1 MSDQLDNGSAAAEPM
16 TAPMSEDAAAEAI
29 FNILPEEDEEQN
41 ASPPEDNGEPPEE
54 GEYAAD
60 DADPAD
66 AEPGD
71 EAYDLD
77 KLHGNTR
84 IRLRDGTEWSVG
96 DLKRRIAEVR
106 EVDRAK
112 QEFQANASR
121 FQQYAQ
127 QTAQQAQIFQQLVP
141 QAIAALQTQLPDVPP
156 PPTAEETANDPFAA
170 TEKLAA
176 HLNAKAAR
184 DAKEQEIAQLR
195 YAQQMQ
201 VAQAQQQQATRMK
214 EYLQQEQGRLLER
227 LPELRDEGRRRAF
240 YSEFIQGGQ
249 EYGFTQQE
257 LGGVADSRLLAVM
270 RDALAYRKA
279 VKGSKAPQVQQ
290 KTQNAT
296 PVRQPGRRVTPSES
310 TARQDQEDMARLRK
324 TGRPDDALA
333 LIMRRL

>member
-1 MSDQLDNGSAAAEPM
+1 MSDLDNGSAAAEPL

-54 GEYAAD
+54 GEYEE
-60 DADPAD
+60 PAE

-71 EAYDLD
+71 EAYDID

-96 DLKRRIAEVR
+96 ELKRRVSEVR
-106 EVDRAK
+106 EIDRAK

-141 QAIAALQTQLPDVPP
+141 QAIAALQTQLPQVPP
-156 PPTAEETANDPFAA
+156 PPSAEETASDPFAA

-176 HLNAKAAR
+176 HLNARAAR
-184 DAKEQEIAQLR
+184 EAKEQEIAQLR
-195 YAQQMQ
+195 HAQQVQ
-201 VAQAQQQQATRMK
+201 VAQGQQQQAMRMK
-214 EYLQQEQGRLLER
+214 EYLQHEQGRMLER
-227 LPELRDEGRRRAF
+227 LPELRDEGKRRAF
-240 YSEFIQGGQ
+240 YTELMQSGQ
-249 EYGFTQQE
+249 EYYGFSQQE
-257 LGGVADSRLLAVM
+257 MGGVADSRLLAM
-270 RDALAYRKA
+270 ARDAFAHRKA
-279 VKGSKAPQVQQ
+279 MKGSKSPQVQQ

-310 TARQDQEDMARLRK
+310 TARQDTEDMARLRK
-324 TGRPDDALA
+324 SGRPDDALA